1 MRKKTRQT
9 MYDDQ
14 QDLYMEMTDEIPVKK
29 KKSKFPVV
37 LLILL
42 FLILGAIVAQNALFR
57 PPEIVETQTVEAD
70 SPKTSSKPLA
80 SNSKRKDGVYTF
92 MIIGMD
98 KVAYNT
104 DTIMVGRMDTINHS
118 VEIVNIPRDTYVN
131 VRTKI
136 KKINSIYPY
145 AVTKGENGVKNLRR
159 GIEKLVGFPID
170 SYAFV
175 DIVAAAKIVD
185 TVGGVD
191 FDVPVNMHYDDPG
204 QDLHIDIDKG
214 MQHLDGEDFVKVMR
228 FRNTYQQG
236 DLDRIKVQQDLLSA
250 LSDKLLSAGNIK
262 NIDELLNIYDKYVE
276 TNLTKNNL
284 YFYLQQF
291 LLMDSESVHFQMMP
305 NTPSM
310 VDELSYV
317 FINEEEWLKMVNDK
331 LNPYKTDIAL
341 SDLDIISAES
351 RGIEVVPSEDAESD
365 LTVKDEEDASP
376 GENDIMPSANNRD
389 EKTEDLVLDS
399 LNE

>member
-70 SPKTSSKPLA
+70 SPKTSSKHLA

-170 SYAFV
+170 SYAFI

-331 LNPYKTDIAL
+331 LNPYKTNIAL

-376 GENDIMPSANNRD
+376 GENDIIPSANNRD

>member
-1 MRKKTRQT
+1 

-14 QDLYMEMTDEIPVKK
+14 QDLYMEKTDEIPVKK

-331 LNPYKTDIAL
+331 LNPYKTNIAL

>member
-1 MRKKTRQT
+1 MRRKDQQS
-9 MYDDQ
+9 MYEDR
-14 QDLYMEMTDEIPVKK
+14 QDLYMEEADDYPVKK

-42 FLILGAIVAQNALFR
+42 FLVLGAIVAQNALFR
-57 PPEIVETQTVEAD
+57 PPETVEQQTVEAD
-70 SPKTSSKPLA
+70 TPKTSSKPLA

-98 KVAYNT
+98 KVALNT

-136 KKINSIYPY
+136 KKINSIYPLS
-145 AVTKGENGVKNLRR
+145 VSKGDNGVKNLRR

-185 TVGGVD
+185 TIGGVD
-191 FDVPVNMHYDDPG
+191 FDVPVNMHYDDPA

-214 MQHLDGEDFVKVMR
+214 MQHLNGDDFVKVMR

-250 LSDKLLSAGNIK
+250 LSDELLTAGNIK
-262 NIDELLNIYDKYVE
+262 NIDELLNIYNKYVE

-291 LLMDSESVHFQMMP
+291 LLMKKESVHFQMMP
-305 NTPSM
+305 NTPAM

-317 FINEEEWLKMVNDK
+317 FINEKEWIEMINEK
-331 LNPYKTDIAL
+331 LNPYKASITL
-341 SDLDIISAES
+341 SNLDIISAED
-351 RGIEVVPSEDAESD
+351 RGIEVVPSEKADSD
-365 LTVKDEEDASP
+365 LTVKDEEDAKP
-376 GENDIMPSANNRD
+376 GENDILPTDGNED
-389 EKTEDLVLDS
+389 EKSEDLDLDS

>member
-170 SYAFV
+170 SYAFI

-331 LNPYKTDIAL
+331 LNPYKTNIAL

>member
-1 MRKKTRQT
+1 

-204 QDLHIDIDKG
+204 QDLHIDIDNG

-331 LNPYKTDIAL
+331 LNPYKTNIAL

-351 RGIEVVPSEDAESD
+351 RGIEVVPSEDVESD

>member
-42 FLILGAIVAQNALFR
+42 FLNLGAIVAQNALFR

-331 LNPYKTDIAL
+331 LNPYKTNIAL

-376 GENDIMPSANNRD
+376 GENDIIPSANNRD

>member
-1 MRKKTRQT
+1 

-118 VEIVNIPRDTYVN
+118 IEIVNIPRDTYVN

-331 LNPYKTDIAL
+331 LNPYKTNIAL

>member
-1 MRKKTRQT
+1 

-70 SPKTSSKPLA
+70 SPKTSSKHLA

-170 SYAFV
+170 SYAFI

-331 LNPYKTDIAL
+331 LNPYKTNIAL

-376 GENDIMPSANNRD
+376 GENDIIPSANNRD